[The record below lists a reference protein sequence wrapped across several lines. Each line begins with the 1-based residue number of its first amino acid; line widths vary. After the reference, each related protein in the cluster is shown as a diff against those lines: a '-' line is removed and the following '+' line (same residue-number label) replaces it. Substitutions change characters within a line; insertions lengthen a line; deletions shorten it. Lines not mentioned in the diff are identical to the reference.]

1 MHLLV
6 SQETS
11 LDEID
16 APVDLGH
23 SPGDMVVLSFSD
35 SDLGGFAVAA
45 EILGSEFPS
54 LRLAKLSQLRH
65 PMSVDLFAEA
75 IITKAKFVLVRLL
88 GGLDYWRYGAEQL
101 SSVARTHSI
110 ALAILPGDTMPDQ
123 RLSALSTVDEKTWNT
138 LWRYCTEGGAENF
151 TNALKLGATFSG
163 MAAEITPPKALPR
176 FGAYLSTQGQCSLS
190 EVINFFIP
198 DRPCAAL
205 IFYRALIHAEDL
217 AAIDALYHALNAK
230 GFNTL
235 PLFVLSLKEPDAADF
250 IRAAFREAN
259 PAVIINTTAFSAR
272 TGSYDGSPLDVAEVP
287 VLQAALASADREA
300 WIKSSRGLGTAD
312 LAMNI
317 VLPEIDGRI
326 FAGAASFKQQDA
338 QIIQLEFAR
347 LIHAPQ
353 DDAIHH
359 ITTLAANWA
368 KLAAKHNADKKL
380 ALILPDYPGKA
391 GRAGSG
397 VGLDGPASTETILK
411 LLSANAYSIDATPSS
426 ATLFQQLTE
435 STSHPYIDLATYR
448 ALFSK
453 LPADAQ
459 AQVTAVWG
467 EPDTDPDCQNGFFFS
482 RHIDLGNALV
492 ATQPDRA
499 SCQARKEI
507 YHDPKTPPRHA
518 YIAFHL
524 WLQHIRQIDAFIMI
538 GAHGTLE
545 WLPGKAVALSDAC
558 FPKLMVGATP
568 VLYPFIVSNPGEAA
582 QAKRRLGAV
591 TIGHM
596 TPPVILAGLD
606 PALIEI
612 EALVD
617 EFSTAQTL
625 DPRRATRLAEV
636 ILSNA
641 ASVGLLDQC
650 GIAPSMTPEEAIV
663 RLDAMLCDLKEMRIR
678 DGQHI
683 YAQVQ
688 TENATLFDAESGSGM
703 SQLCADGEAR
713 ALLQGLSG
721 RFIEPGPSGSP
732 SRGRRDV
739 LPTGRNLF
747 TVDPRAIPTRM
758 AMTLGHAAA
767 AEFIRRYLQDH
778 GEYPQHI
785 VFDLWA
791 STSMR
796 TGGEDLAQSL
806 SLLGV
811 RPLWDH
817 NSTRVTGFEIIPH
830 AKLDHP
836 RVDVTLRISGL
847 FRDVFP
853 SQISLFE
860 AASNAVAALDEPD
873 DVNPLA
879 ARRRTGNANESRIF
893 GPAPQTYGSG
903 IERDLAVGNWDERT
917 DLASKY
923 LKASSHTYGHSFDGN
938 AQQDAFE
945 IRLTSVDAVLHIN
958 DVAESDALETDS
970 IAAHIGGIAAAASL
984 NGKTPALYESDTGTP
999 EKPIIRTY
1007 KESVARAT
1015 RGRAANP
1022 RWIEGQMRHG
1032 ATGAAAMAN
1041 AVDALFA
1048 MAAAADAAGTEQFD
1062 LLYNAYLHDDDVCHF
1077 LQSTNPRACKAIVE
1091 RFEEAIRRNLWVP
1104 RRNSIGARLA
1114 ELRELS
1120 AAQGQTI

>member
-1 MHLLV
+1 MHILV

-16 APVDLGH
+16 GPVDLGH

-35 SDLGGFAVAA
+35 SDLGAFAAAA
-45 EILGSEFPS
+45 ECLGSAIPS

-65 PMSVDLFAEA
+65 PMSVDLYADA
-75 IITKAKFVLVRLL
+75 VIAKAKFVLVRLL

-101 SSVARTHSI
+101 YALAREHDI
-110 ALAILPGDTMPDQ
+110 ALAVLPGDAMPDA
-123 RLSALSTVDEKTWNT
+123 RLSALSTVDALTWNT
-138 LWRYCTEGGAENF
+138 LWSYCTEGGSENYA
-151 TNALKLGATFSG
+151 NALKVGAKLSG
-163 MAAEITPPKALPR
+163 VAADISPPKELPR
-176 FGAYLSTQGQCSLS
+176 YGSYLPASGSCTIADIADKFLS
-190 EVINFFIP
+190 A
-198 DRPCAAL
+198 RPCAAL
-205 IFYRALIHAEDL
+205 VFYRALIHTGDL
-217 AAIDALYHALNAK
+217 APIDALCHALAGK
-230 GFNTL
+230 GFNVL
-235 PLFVLSLKEPDAADF
+235 PLFVTSLKETDAAQY
-250 IRAAFREAN
+250 IRTVLHDVK
-259 PAVIINTTAFSAR
+259 PSVIVNTTAFSAR
-272 TGSYDGSPLDVAEVP
+272 TGAEDGSPLDVAKVP
-287 VLQAALASADREA
+287 VLQAALASADRDA
-300 WIKSSRGLGTAD
+300 WIKSSRGLGAAD
-312 LAMNI
+312 LAMNV

-326 FAGAASFKQQDA
+326 FAGAISFKQQDKA
-338 QIIQLEFAR
+338 IDNLEFSR
-347 LIHAPQ
+347 LLHSPQ
-353 DDAIHH
+353 TDAIDHVAS
-359 ITTLAANWA
+359 LAANWA
-368 KLAAKHNADKKL
+368 RLATKRNADKHL

-397 VGLDGPASTETILK
+397 VGLDGPSSAEKILNI
-411 LLSANAYSIDATPSS
+411 LAGDGYSIDTISSS
-426 ATLFQQLTE
+426 AELFHSLTQDKQRAF
-435 STSHPYIDLATYR
+435 IDLATYST
-448 ALFSK
+448 LFAK
-453 LPADAQ
+453 LPDA
-459 AQVTAVWG
+459 AQTQINDVWG
-467 EPDTDPDCQNGFFFS
+467 LPETDPDFHDGAFVG
-482 RHIDLGNALV
+482 RHIDLGNALI
-492 ATQPDRA
+492 AIQPDRA
-499 SCQARKEI
+499 SSYARKEI

-524 WLQHIRQIDAFIMI
+524 WLQHVRKIDAFVMI

-545 WLPGKAVALSDAC
+545 WLPGKAVALSDTC
-558 FPKLMVGATP
+558 FPKLLVGPVP

-582 QAKRRLGAV
+582 QAKRRLSAV

-606 PALIEI
+606 PSLADI

-625 DPRRATRLAEV
+625 DPRRAKRLADV

-641 ASVGLLDQC
+641 ATAGLLDQC
-650 GIAPSMTPEEAIV
+650 GIAPSMTQDDAIV

-683 YAQVQ
+683 FGHVQ
-688 TENATLFDAESGSGM
+688 SKNARLFDSETGSGM
-703 SQLCADGEAR
+703 SQLCADSEAR

-721 RFIEPGPSGSP
+721 RFIEPGPSGAP
-732 SRGRRDV
+732 SRGRHDA

-747 TVDPRAIPTRM
+747 TVDPRAVPTRM

-767 AEFIRRYLQDH
+767 SEFIRRYLQDH
-778 GEYPQHI
+778 GEYPQHV

-796 TGGEDLAQSL
+796 TGGEDFAQGL

-811 RPLWDH
+811 RPQWDLS
-817 NSTRVTGFEIIPH
+817 STRVTGFEILPH

-853 SQISLFE
+853 AQVSLFE
-860 AASNAVAALDEPD
+860 AAANAVAALDEPD

-879 ARRRTGNANESRIF
+879 ASRRSGNVAISRIF

-903 IERDLAVGNWDERT
+903 IERNLAVGNWGGT
-917 DLASKY
+917 NDLAETY
-923 LKASSHTYGHSFDGN
+923 IKASSYNYGHAIDGG
-938 AQQDAFE
+938 AQQNAFE
-945 IRLTSVDAVLHIN
+945 ARLAGVDAVLHIN
-958 DVAESDALETDS
+958 DVPESDALETDS
-970 IAAHIGGIAAAASL
+970 IAAHVGGLAAAASL
-984 NGKTPALYESDTGTP
+984 KGATPALYESDTGEP
-999 EKPIIRTY
+999 DKPVIRTY

-1048 MAAAADAAGTEQFD
+1048 MAATANAVGNDQFD
-1062 LLYNAYLHDDDVCHF
+1062 LLYNAYLGDDAVRQF
-1077 LQSTNPRACKAIVE
+1077 LQTSNPLACNAIAE
-1091 RFEEAIRRNLWVP
+1091 RFEDAIRRNLWTP
-1104 RRNSIGARLA
+1104 RRNSIGVHLA
-1114 ELRELS
+1114 ELKDLIASR
-1120 AAQGQTI
+1120 GQA